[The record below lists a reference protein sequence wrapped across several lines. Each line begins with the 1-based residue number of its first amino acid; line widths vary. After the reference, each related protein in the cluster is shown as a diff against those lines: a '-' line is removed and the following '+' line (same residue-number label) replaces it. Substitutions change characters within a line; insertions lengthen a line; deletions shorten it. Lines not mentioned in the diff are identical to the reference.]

1 MLLAISEAGPFKVC
15 LIVNG
20 MPRTAYLLANKC
32 VKATLSKLQQLISVS
47 CGLRHCGVSDVSCMQ
62 VVVLMRQVVPYTWLN
77 YAASAPPEI
86 TLPWY
91 MLASVIG
98 QIPHNAVDVYLG
110 GNVTGLGDLLA

>member
-1 MLLAISEAGPFKVC
+1 MMCPSHEHHLQ
-15 LIVNG
+15 
-20 MPRTAYLLANKC
+20 TYLHSSLRKC
-32 VKATLSKLQQLISVS
+32 HAA
-47 CGLRHCGVSDVSCMQ
+47 Q
-62 VVVLMRQVVPYTWLN
+62 VIVLMRQVVPYTWLN

>member
-1 MLLAISEAGPFKVC
+1 MQSVC
-15 LIVNG
+15 
-20 MPRTAYLLANKC
+20 TWHHTKQ
-32 VKATLSKLQQLISVS
+32 QQLI
-47 CGLRHCGVSDVSCMQ
+47 GVSSANSLQWHGYGMQ
-62 VVVLMRQVVPYTWLN
+62 VVILMRQIVPYTWLN

-91 MLASVIG
+91 MLASVLG

>member
-1 MLLAISEAGPFKVC
+1 MSQN
-15 LIVNG
+15 VNN
-20 MPRTAYLLANKC
+20 L
-32 VKATLSKLQQLISVS
+32 
-47 CGLRHCGVSDVSCMQ
+47 Q

-110 GNVTGLGDLLA
+110 GNVTGLTLFIVTVSFSQAHVLLTL

>member
-1 MLLAISEAGPFKVC
+1 MACYELLIC
-15 LIVNG
+15 LPTNVS
-20 MPRTAYLLANKC
+20 R
-32 VKATLSKLQQLISVS
+32 LQQLVS
-47 CGLRHCGVSDVSCMQ
+47 MSCADMYYRLSGLSCMQ

-98 QIPHNAVDVYLG
+98 QVPHNAVDVYLG

>member
-1 MLLAISEAGPFKVC
+1 
-15 LIVNG
+15 
-20 MPRTAYLLANKC
+20 
-32 VKATLSKLQQLISVS
+32 
-47 CGLRHCGVSDVSCMQ
+47 
-62 VVVLMRQVVPYTWLN
+62 MRQVVPYTWLN

-98 QIPHNAVDVYLG
+98 QVPHNAVDVYLG